1 MRPRTA
7 STVTPRI
14 SEASATVTRL
24 GSLRP
29 VCDWSSPTPLCSTL
43 RRPRASTSSFIPVS
57 YYRDC
62 KRVSNLDRE
71 PSGYASQP
79 GPSPRKAASTGSGV
93 TYRGARQVLPGCPTS
108 VFVRLSATRDGN
120 PHKQAEIHPCSTLRE
135 PTGVP
140 DKRYRGAQQ
149 VLPGCPT
156 NITGV
161 PDKRYRGAQQVLP
174 GRPTNITGVPNKPP
188 LQNMLQNGTF
198 CLCSEGPF
206 VIVSLVVLCC
216 LNNNYK
222 ENGEGYPWGPI
233 ASS

>member
-1 MRPRTA
+1 MRP
-7 STVTPRI
+7 PRPL
-14 SEASATVTRL
+14 RL
-24 GSLRP
+24 VL
-29 VCDWSSPTPLCSTL
+29 SPPLCSTL

-62 KRVSNLDRE
+62 NGYRIWIGSRPGTPLNRVLHQEKQHPRA
-71 PSGYASQP
+71 PAS
-79 GPSPRKAASTGSGV
+79 RTGV
-93 TYRGARQVLPGCPTS
+93 PDKYYRGAQQASSCDCRPP
-108 VFVRLSATRDGN
+108 ATVIRIN
-120 PHKQAEIHPCSTLRE
+120 KPKFTPCSTLRE
-135 PTGVP
+135 P
-140 DKRYRGAQQ
+140 
-149 VLPGCPT
+149 
-156 NITGV
+156 TGV

-174 GRPTNITGVPNKPP
+174 GRPTNITGVPDKYYRGAQQVLPGRPTNITGVPNKPS
-188 LQNMLQNGTF
+188 LRNMLQNGTF